1 MLKLTKLTDYAIAVM
16 AQLARQS
23 GEADGVLPAQSATA
37 LAEQTGVPEPTVA
50 KVLKTLARV
59 QMVVSIR
66 GVSGGYRLAR
76 HPSKVTI
83 GEIIEAIDGPVAI
96 VSCVESDGDDSCQIA
111 SRCAVRSK
119 WAPVNTAI
127 RQALHA
133 VTLADMAAPPAC
145 VQPARLYHVSLPE
158 GASHAGH
165 E

>member
-16 AQLARQS
+16 AQLARQTGAS
-23 GEADGVLPAQSATA
+23 ADELVAQSAA
-37 LAEQTGVPEPTVA
+37 SLADQTGVPEPTVA
-50 KVLKTLARV
+50 KVLKTLARA
-59 QMVVSIR
+59 QMVVSTR

-76 HPSKVTI
+76 PAAQLTI

-96 VSCVESDGDDSCQIA
+96 VSCVEGEGHDTCQIA
-111 SRCAVRSK
+111 GRCGVRNK

-133 VTLADMAAPPAC
+133 VTLADMAAPCAGSSP
-145 VQPARLYHVSLPE
+145 RLHHVSLPQ
-158 GASHAGH
+158 GISHAGH